1 MWFALRWRLF
11 IYVGVLA
18 LFGIRGIDA
27 SDNALRPVADQP
39 RRRCPT
45 PRSTWS
51 VADRSDP
58 AFALST
64 PDASDKSEKPD
75 TYTIHHRN
83 PLGGRRDILRWSGT
97 GEKPTAELEIY
108 RSGREYGPASA
119 AQAELMAGPSA
130 PRLRPSA

>member
-1 MWFALRWRLF
+1 MPFDQLRTN
-11 IYVGVLA
+11 LA
-18 LFGIRGIDA
+18 A
-27 SDNALRPVADQP
+27 ARPAT
-39 RRRCPT
+39 C
-45 PRSTWS
+45 